1 MPASFSSLIFGALL
15 AIALLVLPGF
25 TLLRLCV
32 ASREL
37 GFISRLTLAPGITTA
52 LCVLMFAWGEH
63 FGLKFGPITPW
74 LVMAAAALGLL
85 VDRRR
90 GTWRLANQISCR
102 RLRRVPIGD
111 WLAGVALVSALAVL
125 LIVRFNSTRG
135 WVVPPGIDS
144 PHHTLIVQLLLEH
157 HGLFSSWAPYS
168 DAETFTYHFGFHAV
182 TALFAWMSGSDAVFA
197 VFVMA
202 RVMAVCAVAAL
213 FGLVRLWTRSA
224 WGGVFAAVFWELY
237 SHQLSSFDPP
247 GRWTPLA
254 GLAVLPSAL
263 VLLSLFLRAE
273 GPPKKWPLGLLCI
286 TTSAGLV
293 LAQYKTAVVF
303 AVLATVLF
311 CSRCIAAM
319 LDARPY
325 RRRRIIEISCR
336 AFAIL
341 FVTSLLVAPR
351 LSAVMETKTG
361 QHLSRTLFEAPPANS
376 TTGAPAVNGHAL
388 FLTGFANP
396 QQAIASSLALLA
408 GLAILLRRREALW
421 FVIGW
426 AAVSVTMN
434 PKLAGIDRFGL
445 IDQTYWAYAVP
456 TAIAA
461 MAGLAVGLGCE
472 AVERPRNLAWN
483 GALFVIALLLSGWGA
498 VRSPPMHHVNQFVL
512 AEDLPAMEWIKA
524 NVPENEKIAGRG
536 AFYAAI
542 VLEYD
547 AIMWVP
553 YFTRHLTNHT
563 LLAASLEKAP
573 IVGREKSRSFTAE
586 LYRRDMSTPE
596 SAAWMQE
603 QGYRWF
609 YSGAITPVVHAVMP
623 LEQAQRDRN
632 LLDQMARNPALE
644 LVFGKGAAR
653 LYRAR

>member
-1 MPASFSSLIFGALL
+1 
-15 AIALLVLPGF
+15 
-25 TLLRLCV
+25 
-32 ASREL
+32 
-37 GFISRLTLAPGITTA
+37 
-52 LCVLMFAWGEH
+52 MFAWGER

-74 LVMAAAALGLL
+74 LVMAAAVLALL

-90 GTWRLANQISCR
+90 GKWRLANKISCR

-111 WLAGVALVSALAVL
+111 WLAGVALVAALAVL

-144 PHHTLIVQLLLEH
+144 PHHTVIVQLLLEH

-182 TALFAWMSGSDAVFA
+182 TALFAWMSGSDAVSA

-202 RVMAVCAVAAL
+202 RVMGVCAVAAL
-213 FGLVRLWTRSA
+213 FALVRLWTRSS

-237 SHQLSSFDPP
+237 SHQLYSFDPP

-263 VLLSLFLRAE
+263 VLLSLFLQAE
-273 GPPKKWPLGLLCI
+273 GPPKKWRLGLLCI
-286 TTSAGLV
+286 ATSAGLV
-293 LAQYKTAVVF
+293 LTQYKTAIVF

-311 CSRCIAAM
+311 FSRCIAAM
-319 LDARPY
+319 LDSRPH
-325 RRRRIIEISCR
+325 RLRRIIEISCR

-351 LSAVMETKTG
+351 LTAVMQTKTG
-361 QHLSRTLFEAPPANS
+361 RALNRILIEAPPS
-376 TTGAPAVNGHAL
+376 TAPDMNARKL
-388 FLTGFANP
+388 FLSEFANRE
-396 QQAIASSLALLA
+396 QLFVLSLALLG
-408 GLAILLRRREALW
+408 GLAILRQRREALW

-426 AAVSVTMN
+426 AAV
-434 PKLAGIDRFGL
+434 LAVMDPRLIGLHRFGL
-445 IDQTYWAYAVP
+445 IDQTYWTYAVP

-461 MAGLAVGLGCE
+461 MAGLAVALGCE
-472 AVERPRNLAWN
+472 AMARPRNLVWN
-483 GALFVIALLLSGWGA
+483 GALFVMALLLSGWGA
-498 VRSPPMHHVNQFVL
+498 VRSPPLHHVNQFVI
-512 AEDLPAMEWIKA
+512 AEDLPAMEWIKT
-524 NVPENEKIAGRG
+524 NVPANEKIAGRG
-536 AFYAAI
+536 HFYAAI

-553 YFTRHLTNHT
+553 YFTRHLTNQT

-573 IVGREKSRSFTAE
+573 IAGREKSRSFTAE

-609 YSGAITPVVHAVMP
+609 YSGAIMPVVHAVMP
-623 LEQAQRDRN
+623 LERAQRDRN

-653 LYRAR
+653 LYRVR

>member
-1 MPASFSSLIFGALL
+1 MPASFSNLVFGALL

-25 TLLRLCV
+25 ALLRLCV
-32 ASREL
+32 PSRKL

-52 LCVLMFAWGEH
+52 LCVLMFAWGER

-74 LVMAAAALGLL
+74 LVMAAAVLGLL

-90 GTWRLANQISCR
+90 GKWRLANRISYR

-111 WLAGVALVSALAVL
+111 WLASVALVAALAVL

-144 PHHTLIVQLLLEH
+144 PHHTVIVQLLLEH

-202 RVMAVCAVAAL
+202 RVIGVCAVAAL
-213 FGLVRLWTRSA
+213 FGLVRLWTRSS

-237 SHQLSSFDPP
+237 SHQLYSFDPP

-263 VLLSLFLRAE
+263 VLLSLFLQAE
-273 GPPKKWPLGLLCI
+273 GPPKKWRLGLLCI
-286 TTSAGLV
+286 ATSAGLV

-319 LDARPY
+319 LDARPH

-351 LSAVMETKTG
+351 LSALMETKTG
-361 QHLSRTLFEAPPANS
+361 KALNRILIEAPPS
-376 TTGAPAVNGHAL
+376 TVPAMNAREL
-388 FLTGFANP
+388 FLSEFANR
-396 QQAIASSLALLA
+396 QQLFVLSLALLG

-426 AAVSVTMN
+426 AAVSVAMN
-434 PKLAGIDRFGL
+434 PKLAGIHRFGL
-445 IDQTYWAYAVP
+445 IDQTYWTYAVP

-498 VRSPPMHHVNQFVL
+498 VRSPPVHRLNQFVL
-512 AEDLPAMEWIKA
+512 AEDLPAMEWIKT

-573 IVGREKSRSFTAE
+573 IAGREKSRSFTAE

-623 LEQAQRDRN
+623 LERTQRDRN

-653 LYRAR
+653 LYRVR

>member
-1 MPASFSSLIFGALL
+1 MPASFSSSIFGALL

-25 TLLRLCV
+25 ALLRLCV
-32 ASREL
+32 PSREL
-37 GFISRLTLAPGITTA
+37 GFIARLTVAPGITTA
-52 LCVLMFAWGEH
+52 LCVLMFAWGER

-74 LVMAAAALGLL
+74 LVMAAAVLGLL

-90 GTWRLANQISCR
+90 GKWRLANQISCR

-111 WLAGVALVSALAVL
+111 WLAGVALVAALALL

-144 PHHTLIVQLLLEH
+144 PHHTVIVQLLLEH

-182 TALFAWMSGSDAVFA
+182 TALFAWMTGSDAVFA

-202 RVMAVCAVAAL
+202 RVMGVCAVAAL
-213 FGLVRLWTRSA
+213 FALVRLWTRSS

-237 SHQLSSFDPP
+237 SHQLYSFDPP

-263 VLLSLFLRAE
+263 VLLSLFLQAE
-273 GPPKKWPLGLLCI
+273 GPPKKWRLGLLCI
-286 TTSAGLV
+286 TTSTGLV
-293 LAQYKTAVVF
+293 LTQYKTAVVF

-311 CSRCIAAM
+311 CSRCISAT
-319 LDARPY
+319 LDSRPY
-325 RRRRIIEISCR
+325 RHRRIIEISCR

-341 FVTSLLVAPR
+341 LITSLLVAPR
-351 LSAVMETKTG
+351 LSALMETKTG
-361 QHLSRTLFEAPPANS
+361 KALNRILIEAPPS
-376 TTGAPAVNGHAL
+376 TVPNMNVREL
-388 FLTGFANP
+388 FLSEFAHR
-396 QQAIASSLALLA
+396 QQLFVLSLALLG
-408 GLAILLRRREALW
+408 GLAILRQRREALW

-426 AAVSVTMN
+426 AAVSVAMN
-434 PKLAGIDRFGL
+434 PKLAGIARFGL
-445 IDQTYWAYAVP
+445 IDQTYWTYVVP

-472 AVERPRNLAWN
+472 AVERSRNLAWN
-483 GALFVIALLLSGWGA
+483 GGLFVIALLLSGWGA
-498 VRSPPMHHVNQFVL
+498 VRSPPLHHVNQFVL
-512 AEDLPAMEWIKA
+512 AEDLPAMEWIKT

-573 IVGREKSRSFTAE
+573 TADREKSRSFTAE

-609 YSGAITPVVHAVMP
+609 YSGGIAPVVHAVMP
-623 LEQAQRDRN
+623 LERAQRDRN

-644 LVFGKGAAR
+644 FVFGKGAAR
-653 LYRAR
+653 LYRVR